1 MRANNVY
8 GQIVAPD
15 GLRPLVVALEKALG
29 PGCVS
34 VFSPRPGAP
43 EVIRVRTDAADFES
57 LPMPGGMVHLFNGS
71 VAGTSDDVTAFT
83 QRISDALT
91 KAKLEHTF
99 DIVDAG
105 RVVSSLP

>member
-43 EVIRVRTDAADFES
+43 EIIRLRTDAADFES
-57 LPMPGGMVHLFNGS
+57 LPMPGGMDHLFNGS
-71 VAGTSDDVTAFT
+71 VAGSSDEVAAFAR
-83 QRISDALT
+83 RISDALT
-91 KAKLEHTF
+91 EAKLEHTF
-99 DIVDAG
+99 DVVEAG
-105 RVVSSLP
+105 RATLSLP